1 MKKSEDVQLP
11 LFSNAEFS
19 SSIPSRATSKQ
30 ENDFIVIIRNEIQNF
45 VKNGGDYSKPIV
57 LNIDLKKIASE
68 RGLSRWEPLQR
79 SFKKTI
85 DTIKQYPLNQTIQY
99 LDEDDNLRERTYWM
113 LSYIDENPKQGVIQ
127 IVVDKNFQ
135 EYYVNELLRHPE
147 IQMDIKFHESCTSS
161 YTYPFVNWLSAEV
174 AEMRHKDAPY
184 PYHITISLEELQQR
198 VPPLATRKKGK
209 TMRPTEYRRNAIE
222 KAIADINANPYS
234 QLFIENAD
242 DIVSGRE
249 RRAISAFTFIVS
261 LKARTPENHVPLL
274 VGEDTQ
280 GLIDDASIPPWE
292 YLRDRMLALGYG
304 PSSVDRWRDKRA
316 KVWRALLIT
325 WVRISKIREEKGVIE
340 NPGGY
345 LQKMLHAK
353 RLENTSF
360 RQLAMR
366 VIAVAPE
373 YRDAVVDATAEY
385 QSFAEAQ
392 KLALEIEKNRKP
404 EPVTI
409 ENNAFL
415 KELSEKGL
423 IPKAFDKKK
432 KSK

>member
-99 LDEDDNLRERTYWM
+99 LDEDNNLRERTYWM

-174 AEMRHKDAPY
+174 AEMRHRDAPY

-222 KAIADINANPYS
+222 KAITDINANPYS

-249 RRAISAFTFIVS
+249 RRAISEFTFIVS
-261 LKARTPENHVPLL
+261 LKARTPENHVPLI
-274 VGEDTQ
+274 VGDNTQ

-292 YLRDRMLALGYG
+292 YTSETACLPWATDHP
-304 PSSVDRWRDKRA
+304 PSTAGETSEPRSGAPCSSPGSASARSAKKRA
-316 KVWRALLIT
+316 SS
-325 WVRISKIREEKGVIE
+325 RI
-340 NPGGY
+340 
-345 LQKMLHAK
+345 QA
-353 RLENTSF
+353 
-360 RQLAMR
+360 
-366 VIAVAPE
+366 
-373 YRDAVVDATAEY
+373 ATCRRCCMPSA
-385 QSFAEAQ
+385 SRTRPSASSPCASS
-392 KLALEIEKNRKP
+392 P
-404 EPVTI
+404 
-409 ENNAFL
+409 
-415 KELSEKGL
+415 
-423 IPKAFDKKK
+423 
-432 KSK
+432 

>member
-1 MKKSEDVQLP
+1 M
-11 LFSNAEFS
+11 
-19 SSIPSRATSKQ
+19 
-30 ENDFIVIIRNEIQNF
+30 
-45 VKNGGDYSKPIV
+45 Y
-57 LNIDLKKIASE
+57 LK
-68 RGLSRWEPLQR
+68 
-79 SFKKTI
+79 
-85 DTIKQYPLNQTIQY
+85 
-99 LDEDDNLRERTYWM
+99 RT
-113 LSYIDENPKQGVIQ
+113 
-127 IVVDKNFQ
+127 
-135 EYYVNELLRHPE
+135 
-147 IQMDIKFHESCTSS
+147 FH
-161 YTYPFVNWLSAEV
+161 
-174 AEMRHKDAPY
+174 
-184 PYHITISLEELQQR
+184 
-198 VPPLATRKKGK
+198 VP
-209 TMRPTEYRRNAIE
+209 N
-222 KAIADINANPYS
+222 
-234 QLFIENAD
+234 IENAD
-242 DIVSGRE
+242 DIVSSRE

-345 LQKMLHAK
+345 LQKMLQAK
-353 RLENTSF
+353 RLENTPF

-366 VIAVAPE
+366 AIAVAPE

-392 KLALEIEKNRKP
+392 KLALEIEKNRKS

-423 IPKAFDKKK
+423 IPKAFEKQKKE
-432 KSK
+432 